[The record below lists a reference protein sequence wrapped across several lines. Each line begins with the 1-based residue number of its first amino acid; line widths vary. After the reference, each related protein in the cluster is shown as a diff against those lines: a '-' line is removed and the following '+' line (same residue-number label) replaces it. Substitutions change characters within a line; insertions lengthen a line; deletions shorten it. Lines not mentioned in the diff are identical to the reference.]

1 MIKRSYKR
9 IIAIFYAVAFF
20 ILILYFNQK
29 SIKQSERNAESSLF
43 DFARNGDLTNLN
55 KYANLE
61 NLQLKDCHGR
71 TPIFYA
77 DNPDVI
83 ELLISKGIDINNCI
97 DDENISLLQFYC
109 MQDKTEN
116 VKKIISQIIDIN
128 HQDQVGGNP
137 LIWSI
142 VRGNTELVRVLL
154 ENNADVSVKLNNGMS
169 VIEIARKNK
178 NHKDEIIEI
187 LERKIES
194 QNMK

>member
-1 MIKRSYKR
+1 
-9 IIAIFYAVAFF
+9 
-20 ILILYFNQK
+20 
-29 SIKQSERNAESSLF
+29 
-43 DFARNGDLTNLN
+43 
-55 KYANLE
+55 
-61 NLQLKDCHGR
+61 
-71 TPIFYA
+71 
-77 DNPDVI
+77 
-83 ELLISKGIDINNCI
+83 
-97 DDENISLLQFYC
+97 